1 MFGESSKG
9 LGQGEVLQQLTQL
22 TQYPRLHQSP
32 LSETKIGE
40 MASPE
45 GVPNGSSSDIQTD
58 DKTLVVKPEDQFV
71 NSDNNSNS
79 DAEKG
84 QVSQEVLDWD
94 NDPHNPYNWP
104 AWRKGMMVFTIS
116 TMGLTM

>member
-1 MFGESSKG
+1 
-9 LGQGEVLQQLTQL
+9 
-22 TQYPRLHQSP
+22 
-32 LSETKIGE
+32 

-45 GVPNGSSSDIQTD
+45 GAIQASSSSDIQID
-58 DKTLVVKPEDQFV
+58 DSKTLVVKPEDQFA
-71 NSDNNSNS
+71 NSDNNSSS

-104 AWRKGMMVFTIS
+104 AWKKGMMVFTIS

>member
-1 MFGESSKG
+1 
-9 LGQGEVLQQLTQL
+9 
-22 TQYPRLHQSP
+22 
-32 LSETKIGE
+32 

-45 GVPNGSSSDIQTD
+45 RVLNGSSFSDIQAD
-58 DKTLVVKPEDQFV
+58 DKTLVVKPEDQFG
-71 NSDNNSNS
+71 NSDGNSNS

-104 AWRKGMMVFTIS
+104 SWKKGMMVFTIS